1 MILLEEQL
9 ITQFNWERAFENKNV
24 DEKDLTFN
32 KTALNIFSNCI
43 LHELIVCDDK
53 GPPQFNTK
61 IKSLFHEQIKTYK
74 GLGKNTENNQQIEKL
89 NSLQNRLK
97 WVIDGCKH
105 NYYSSLAK
113 KLINAQK
120 NSKPYWSILKTFLN
134 NKKVPNIHPLFH
146 ESKFVTD
153 FKKKAELINGHS
165 FKIVLKSLLIKN
177 QLNENMA

>member
-1 MILLEEQL
+1 MILLEVQL
-9 ITQFNWERAFENKNV
+9 INQFNWERAFENKNV

-74 GLGKNTENNQQIEKL
+74 GLGKNTENNHQIEKL

-97 WVIDGCKH
+97 WVIDG
-105 NYYSSLAK
+105 
-113 KLINAQK
+113 
-120 NSKPYWSILKTFLN
+120 
-134 NKKVPNIHPLFH
+134 
-146 ESKFVTD
+146 
-153 FKKKAELINGHS
+153 
-165 FKIVLKSLLIKN
+165 
-177 QLNENMA
+177 